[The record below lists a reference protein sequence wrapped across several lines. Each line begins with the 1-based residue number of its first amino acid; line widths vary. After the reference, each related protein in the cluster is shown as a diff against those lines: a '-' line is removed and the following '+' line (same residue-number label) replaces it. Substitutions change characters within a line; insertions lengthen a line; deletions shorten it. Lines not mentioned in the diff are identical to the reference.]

1 MEASRAR
8 GRSITLMYRTHS
20 FFFFSIK
27 ACLLLSSWTSL
38 SYCYRELVRASVQS
52 IKRDLPAGTCSLDRH
67 LLHSPLHIERVTS
80 RQQLLPIVIT
90 FLLRRHVVLVLDS
103 CCLFSPAHGK
113 RCFVFVLLLYRV
125 SRFVFRVFCVAPLQG
140 SEDGRRCIADTMQG
154 CDVRAVSMFFVER
167 DVIMR
172 CCSLIRD

>member
-1 MEASRAR
+1 MHNNGGEPRSRPFDYINVSHA
-8 GRSITLMYRTHS
+8 
-20 FFFFSIK
+20 FFLLFFSIK

-113 RCFVFVLLLYRV
+113 RCFVIVLLLYRV

-140 SEDGRRCIADTMQG
+140 SEDVDAAWLTRC
-154 CDVRAVSMFFVER
+154 RAVM
-167 DVIMR
+167 
-172 CCSLIRD
+172 